1 MPIKKISGEL
11 CENDIIKYKN
21 IEVGKIMI
29 DKPYPFGLI
38 KVVDPNLN
46 EFVNTELLCGKSK
59 VKILKPEWI

>member
-1 MPIKKISGEL
+1 MIYFNLNIM
-11 CENDIIKYKN
+11 KYKN

-38 KVVDPNLN
+38 KVVDPNLD